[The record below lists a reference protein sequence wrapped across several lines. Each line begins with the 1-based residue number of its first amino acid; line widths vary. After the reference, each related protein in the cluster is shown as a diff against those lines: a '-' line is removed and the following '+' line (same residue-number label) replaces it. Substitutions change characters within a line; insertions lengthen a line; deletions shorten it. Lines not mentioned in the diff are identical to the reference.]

1 MSLMLNGPQF
11 KFAAGVAGG
20 LCALDA
26 YREAYP
32 KTGAEA
38 ARRSASKLMTNHD
51 VIKEVAR
58 TRSAASG
65 LAGSAVMDLIERRTI
80 LAQIARG
87 AGKDSDRIAAI
98 RADTD
103 LGGDATENKLVITI
117 NRAW

>member
-1 MSLMLNGPQF
+1 MLNGPKY
-11 KFAAGVAGG
+11 KFACGVASG
-20 LCALDA
+20 LSAVEA
-26 YREAYP
+26 YTAAYP
-32 KTGAEA
+32 KSGAEA
-38 ARRSASKLMTNHD
+38 ARRSASKLMTNPD

-103 LGGDATENKLVITI
+103 LGGDATGNKLVITI

>member
-1 MSLMLNGPQF
+1 MLNGPQF

-20 LCALDA
+20 RSALAA

-87 AGKDSDRIAAI
+87 TGKDSDRIAAI

-103 LGGDATENKLVITI
+103 LGGVATENKLVITI